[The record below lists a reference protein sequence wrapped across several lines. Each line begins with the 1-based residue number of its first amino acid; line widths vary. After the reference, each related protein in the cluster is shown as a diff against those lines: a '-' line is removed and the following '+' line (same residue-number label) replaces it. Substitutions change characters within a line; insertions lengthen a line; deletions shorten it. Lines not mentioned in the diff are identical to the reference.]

1 MGRQTMNISLLSL
14 TDKQEYA
21 VRNILQS
28 LDNAKV
34 FCSYLDKNDLRKE
47 LEDMIE
53 RFIKQTEK
61 KINENF

>member
-1 MGRQTMNISLLSL
+1 MGRISMNISLLSL

-47 LEDMIE
+47 LEGMIE

>member
-1 MGRQTMNISLLSL
+1 MNISLLSL

-28 LDNAKV
+28 VDNAKV

-53 RFIKQTEK
+53 RFVKQTEK

>member
-1 MGRQTMNISLLSL
+1 MGRRTMNISLLSL